1 MPYDYHT
8 SSVVNG
14 NMHVLQLTTPLVRDS
29 GEVDYNQLTNKPIIN
44 GVELTGELS
53 LEDLGIQP
61 AGNYPN
67 APLSDSDIEDL
78 LRDEI

>member
-29 GEVDYNQLTNKPIIN
+29 GTVDYDQLTNKPIIN
-44 GVELTGELS
+44 GVELSGELS
-53 LEDLGIQP
+53 LEELGIQP

>member
-14 NMHVLQLTTPLVRDS
+14 NMHVLQLTTPLVRD
-29 GEVDYNQLTNKPIIN
+29 GGTVDYDQLTNKPTIN
-44 GVELTGELS
+44 GVELSGELS

-61 AGNYPN
+61 VGNYPN

-78 LRDEI
+78 LRDET